1 MHKPIKI
8 LHCLGT
14 LDAGGVETWLLHL
27 LKSLDTK
34 QFQFDFCTFGRHA
47 GLYAP
52 EVEKLGAQVFHCPQ
66 SENLWRFGRQFR
78 QILRQGKYDVVHS
91 HVQAFSG
98 ALLRWAHL
106 EGVQVRVAH
115 SHGSHDGK
123 SKTLGRRAYRSLMK
137 RSIHRHATHGLAA
150 SRLAADAIFLDWK
163 NDPRVA
169 ILHCGI
175 DLNRFRGD
183 FNRDEWRRKIDLP
196 IGAQVIG
203 NVANFVPAK
212 NHGFFLE
219 IAAEIRNHRPDM
231 HFLLVGEGTLRAE
244 IEARAWAMGFKG
256 NMHFLG
262 TRTDVP
268 ALLRTCIDAFVFPS
282 LWEGLPLAL
291 VEAQAAG
298 LRCVISSV
306 ITSEVAILH
315 HQIVQLPISMGLE
328 KWAITAI
335 EAIDRGRFD
344 AQPSTEAMQKTDF
357 TIEHG
362 LSLLVDIYSAG
373 RTEANAPEV

>member
-1 MHKPIKI
+1 M
-8 LHCLGT
+8 
-14 LDAGGVETWLLHL
+14 
-27 LKSLDTK
+27 LKL
-34 QFQFDFCTFGRHA
+34 
-47 GLYAP
+47 
-52 EVEKLGAQVFHCPQ
+52 KL
-66 SENLWRFGRQFR
+66 
-78 QILRQGKYDVVHS
+78 VH
-91 HVQAFSG
+91 G
-98 ALLRWAHL
+98 PWALK
-106 EGVQVRVAH
+106 E
-115 SHGSHDGK
+115 
-123 SKTLGRRAYRSLMK
+123 
-137 RSIHRHATHGLAA
+137 IC
-150 SRLAADAIFLDWK
+150 IF
-163 NDPRVA
+163 
-169 ILHCGI
+169 
-175 DLNRFRGD
+175 
-183 FNRDEWRRKIDLP
+183 
-196 IGAQVIG
+196 
-203 NVANFVPAK
+203 
-212 NHGFFLE
+212 
-219 IAAEIRNHRPDM
+219 
-231 HFLLVGEGTLRAE
+231 
-244 IEARAWAMGFKG
+244 
-256 NMHFLG
+256 G